1 MRPHFGTPARRS
13 PIAEAVTRVALS
25 AAPRGVERWIVVI
38 SDGLEVSAF
47 GEFECGMGD
56 VLGSDLL
63 SSVDA
68 QKRRVKRFTKL
79 KITAPI
85 SRRWRRPKVRPLSSD
100 GVAPWFDRDYRY

>member
-1 MRPHFGTPARRS
+1 
-13 PIAEAVTRVALS
+13 
-25 AAPRGVERWIVVI
+25 
-38 SDGLEVSAF
+38 VSAF